1 MLNDRA
7 VVGHSCDLS
16 VFQASNADANRVR
29 TELSEANLDGLIS
42 DSYVIGLRRDFAADQ
57 QRSSA
62 GGDNVSEHFS
72 A

>member
-1 MLNDRA
+1 LLNDRA
-7 VVGHSCDLS
+7 IVGYGFDLS
-16 VFQASNADANRVR
+16 VSQANNTDADRVR

-42 DSYVIGLRRDFAADQ
+42 DSYVCGLRRDFAADQ
-57 QRSSA
+57 QRSGP